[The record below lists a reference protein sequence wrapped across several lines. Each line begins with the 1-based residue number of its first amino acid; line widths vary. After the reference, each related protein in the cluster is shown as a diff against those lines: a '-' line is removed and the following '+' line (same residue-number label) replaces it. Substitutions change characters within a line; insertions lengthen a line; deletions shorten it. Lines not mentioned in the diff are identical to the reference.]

1 MKKIGVLL
9 LVIIGLTLIGCSGSD
24 TYRGNWKGMTPN
36 GEKVEIV
43 FEAKKLTLSDDSKKS
58 VTHNYSQNSVNIV
71 NSIETYGIKLDDGRG
86 YQINFP
92 IANDESI
99 GLIKDENNNVLY
111 SISRKEY
118 INPKDIYKLK

>member
-1 MKKIGVLL
+1 MNKIYVLL
-9 LVIIGLTLIGCSGSD
+9 LGLAFVGCSGSD
-24 TYRGNWKGMTPN
+24 TYRGNWKGMTAN
-36 GEKVEIV
+36 GEKVDIV
-43 FEAKKLTLSDDSKKS
+43 FEAKKMTLSDGSNKNATYD
-58 VTHNYSQNSVNIV
+58 YSQYSVSIS

-111 SISRKEY
+111 SNSQKEY
-118 INPKDIYKLK
+118 INLMTFIS